1 MSFHKRGVTLVTSVI
16 LIVFASGSVLSTTT
30 FIVQRFSQNRAK
42 LRRTQSLYLAQAG
55 VHNAI
60 YNFRFNAQA
69 GNGYFSLGQTNVDT
83 ENYFVVG
90 GTDADMLMVDTSQS
104 YLGGTATQG
113 ECQAYGRA
121 CSDNCNAQRDAC
133 YAQCDSNRATCRA
146 QADSDWQACRAA
158 CPGGQAGAACRA
170 NCDAQRDAARALCDA
185 VWNACRQDCDTARQ
199 SCRDSCN
206 AQQDACIDGTKLIDI
221 YLQNATN
228 SKTITIDRM
237 IVTWQNTQ
245 NLVEIMI
252 NGTIVWSG
260 SLPSPADADLNPNFP
275 FNAVPTNPTKYLMDY
290 LKFSGNMSG
299 VATSVQF
306 VMTDGSMTE
315 NIPVFPA
322 SNNFNF
328 TVKST
333 GKTTGPN
340 LYKTLEARYNAL
352 TGKVIDYGEINVE
365 ITP

>member
-16 LIVFASGSVLSTTT
+16 LIVFASVSVLSTTT

-55 VHNAI
+55 VHNAL
-60 YNFRFNAQA
+60 YNFRYNDTTA
-69 GNGYFSLGQTNVDT
+69 NGYFSLGQTNVDT

-90 GTDADMLMVDTSQS
+90 GTDADMLMVDTHLS

-113 ECQAYGRA
+113 ECQATGRA
-121 CSDNCNAQRDAC
+121 CTDDCNAQRDAC
-133 YAQCDSNRATCRA
+133 RAQCDADWSACWARADANR
-146 QADSDWQACRAA
+146 DACRAA
-158 CPGGQAGAACRA
+158 CPGGQAGVACRA
-170 NCDAQRDAARALCDA
+170 NCDAIRDAERALCDA
-185 VWNACRQDCDTARQ
+185 IRTACRQDCDTARQ

-237 IVTWQNTQ
+237 MVTWQNTQ

-275 FNAVPTNPTKYLMDY
+275 FDAVPTKYLMDY

-340 LYKTLEARYNAL
+340 LYRTLKARYNAL
-352 TGKVIDYGEINVE
+352 TGKVVDYGEINVE